1 MTAAKLN
8 RIDPED
14 LSSNP
19 RATLAAWQRYEDLVI
34 QAYQVHPKG
43 WKYTPRMLAPVTF
56 VSRIRDAI
64 RGKIAFD
71 YPSIVS
77 KEQLASWYSQVIFKV
92 IGIDVY
98 IGPKTKLIETL
109 KTSTTTKDTLTFE
122 TLTLD
127 EICAFALLLS
137 GGHIQGPIVIQKPP
151 AISSLPNYPNFHT
164 LPRPDGSLVLL

>member
-19 RATLAAWQRYEDLVI
+19 RATLAAWQRYEDLII
-34 QAYQVHPKG
+34 QAFQAHPQG
-43 WKYTPRMLAPVTF
+43 WTYTPRMLAPVTF

-71 YPSIVS
+71 YPSIVN
-77 KEQLASWYSQVIFKV
+77 KEEIANWFSQVIFKV
-92 IGIDVY
+92 VGNDVY
-98 IGPKTKLIETL
+98 IGPKTKLMETL
-109 KTSTTTKDTLTFE
+109 KAPTTTKDTLTFE
-122 TLTLD
+122 TLSID

-137 GGHIQGPIVIQKPP
+137 GGQIQGPIVIQKPP
-151 AISSLPNYPNFHT
+151 SISSLPNYPNFHT